1 MLNAFVIMLLVV
13 CIYAVLAVDLY
24 SQYFVMI
31 NPGDPNNPDITSR
44 GDKYSEE
51 YYGNFLKSL
60 FTLFQI
66 LTGESWSEMG
76 VRPILEESPDV
87 VSNIGSAI
95 FFTSFVLINSMLLLN
110 VVVAVLLDGMAAASD
125 EAEGSDLIELDSHL
139 EEYHKGDLNGEED
152 GEATK
157 EDENPDLGSD
167 DCDGDEEAIQKDMA
181 VLTQQVDS
189 MSVQLKEVLT
199 GLRMLEEQQR
209 SKDPA
214 INSEEANHTEFAT
227 KVVAVL
233 LDGMVAASESLENEL
248 FDLDPHLHGVN
259 FEEDGEAKKEQ
270 NENPDLVSNDCDDNG
285 EAIRKDMAVMKR
297 QVDTMSLQIKE
308 LLTGVRLLEESQP
321 IAMSI

>member
-1 MLNAFVIMLLVV
+1 MV
-13 CIYAVLAVDLY
+13 
-24 SQYFVMI
+24 
-31 NPGDPNNPDITSR
+31 NPDPNNPEITAR

-110 VVVAVLLDGMAAASD
+110 V
-125 EAEGSDLIELDSHL
+125 
-139 EEYHKGDLNGEED
+139 
-152 GEATK
+152 
-157 EDENPDLGSD
+157 
-167 DCDGDEEAIQKDMA
+167 
-181 VLTQQVDS
+181 
-189 MSVQLKEVLT
+189 
-199 GLRMLEEQQR
+199 
-209 SKDPA
+209 
-214 INSEEANHTEFAT
+214 
-227 KVVAVL
+227 VVAVL